1 MEIENQ
7 IIYLALRPCDLMT
20 NLSINDWN
28 DFITSYEND
37 KDAVVEEYD
46 PNYDGYFFVTTNLF
60 NILKNHSIMDLRFNI
75 GFRTDH
81 HKTEYHMSKN
91 K

>member
-28 DFITSYEND
+28 DFI
-37 KDAVVEEYD
+37 
-46 PNYDGYFFVTTNLF
+46 
-60 NILKNHSIMDLRFNI
+60 
-75 GFRTDH
+75 
-81 HKTEYHMSKN
+81 
-91 K
+91 